1 MYIYPGEEKNKRVN
15 ELIEKLILL
24 KRNYNSLSLILFG
37 DLNIKREKIEEKLE
51 NKISQYGFKV
61 WYKKEKDEYTH
72 EQKSGNKIFKSY
84 LDYMITYGIEDI
96 DFDVIDNLVYSAHK
110 CLELS
115 FIENNNRKLNRIKE
129 MIEPYIRVYNKSEE
143 IKNELIEAFK
153 SEVPDVKL
161 LRLIHNNKY
170 KYKAIKKKFKFR
182 TNLIKDIVNNI
193 KELQKKGDYYAISKI
208 IKRHRAEK
216 WELFLKELYD
226 LRVKNNVKEYF
237 LRLKFYTYINKNTD
251 ILKNLKIKKNGN
263 EIIILNKEEINNE
276 IIIKYKDLLGD
287 NGFKDI
293 YFTINDKVITITKED
308 IKYAHE

>member
-1 MYIYPGEEKNKRVN
+1 MNRGLLSNVLDNKRPDFILLNESNIGKANFKMSGYKLELSDNNEVGILYRDIYYLNKSFKDLEDNYNMIKMVNTDKGNLIIYCAYIPPGEEHNKRVN

-51 NKISQYGFKV
+51 NKIKEYGFKV
-61 WYKKEKDEYTH
+61 WYKKDKDEYTH

-96 DFDVIDNLVYSAHK
+96 DFDVIDNLVYTDHK

-115 FIENNNRKLNRIKE
+115 FIENDKRKLNRIKE
-129 MIEPYIRVYNKSEE
+129 MIEPYIRVHNKSEE

-193 KELQKKGDYYAISKI
+193 KELQKKVI
-208 IKRHRAEK
+208 IMQ
-216 WELFLKELYD
+216 
-226 LRVKNNVKEYF
+226 
-237 LRLKFYTYINKNTD
+237 
-251 ILKNLKIKKNGN
+251 
-263 EIIILNKEEINNE
+263 
-276 IIIKYKDLLGD
+276 
-287 NGFKDI
+287 
-293 YFTINDKVITITKED
+293 
-308 IKYAHE
+308 